1 MESLAPQ
8 PADSDDEVSR
18 LVPMVYDELRRI
30 AAAMLRGKQFRTLQ
44 PTALVHEAFLNMNA
58 PSAGWADEGHFRAI
72 ASLAMRRVLA
82 DHVRGRNGQKR
93 GGGKR
98 PISLD
103 VDALGTGV
111 RHNAAELHAA
121 LEELE
126 AFKPR
131 VAQLVIY
138 RFFGDLSV
146 QQAAERLAISLST
159 AEADWR
165 FARAWLTQRLREGS
179 K

>member
-1 MESLAPQ
+1 MESPTPLPTD
-8 PADSDDEVSR
+8 PDEEVAR

-30 AAAMLRGKQFRTLQ
+30 AAAMLRGDRARTLQ
-44 PTALVHEAFLNMNA
+44 PTALVHEAFLNMGA

-82 DHVRGRNGQKR
+82 DHVRGRHGQKR
-93 GGGKR
+93 GGGRR
-98 PISLD
+98 PVSLD

-111 RHNAAELHAA
+111 RHSAADLHAV

-126 AFKPR
+126 ALKPR
-131 VAQLVIY
+131 VARLVIY

-165 FARAWLTQRLREGS
+165 FARAWLTQRLRES
-179 K
+179 PA